1 MASPR
6 LLGAG
11 VSRAV
16 ALRWNGIP
24 LEARLSQKGDRAVL
38 ETGERRVE
46 AVVAREGA
54 WIDLT
59 LGERTLRAATARDAR
74 GIWVALEG
82 RLYRFEAV
90 HRHAG
95 AREDADASGEVLAPM
110 TGRVAAVE
118 ARPGATVREGELLL
132 TIEAMKME
140 FKVSAPASGVVR
152 EVACAPGD
160 RVELGQVLARIAP
173 EAPAGAAGAPTGK
186 EGP

>member
-1 MASPR
+1 
-6 LLGAG
+6 

-24 LEARLSQKGDRAVL
+24 VEARLSQKGDRAVL

-118 ARPGATVREGELLL
+118 ARPGATVREGDLLL

-186 EGP
+186 EGS

>member
-1 MASPR
+1 M
-6 LLGAG
+6 
-11 VSRAV
+11 SRAV
-16 ALRWNGIP
+16 ALRWNGLP
-24 LEARLSQKGDRAVL
+24 VEARISRKGDHAVL

-46 AVVAREGA
+46 AVIAREGA
-54 WIDLT
+54 WIDLAI
-59 LGERTLRAATARDAR
+59 GGRTLRAATARDAR

-82 RLYRFEAV
+82 RLYRFETL

-95 AREDADASGEVLAPM
+95 ERVDADDSGEVLAPM

-118 ARPGATVREGELLL
+118 ARAGATVREGDLLL

-152 EVACAPGD
+152 DVACAPGD
-160 RVELGQVLARIAP
+160 RVELGQLLARIAP
-173 EAPAGAAGAPTGK
+173 AAPVAGGDR